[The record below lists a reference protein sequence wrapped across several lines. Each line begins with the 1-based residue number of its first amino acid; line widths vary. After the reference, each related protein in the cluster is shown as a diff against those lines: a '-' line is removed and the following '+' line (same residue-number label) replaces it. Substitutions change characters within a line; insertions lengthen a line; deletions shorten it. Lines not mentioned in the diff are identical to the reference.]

1 MLATHAIQYQAP
13 LYQDISRRAVVDLEV
28 AFLSQNGARAYH
40 DHGFGITVEWDIDLL
55 SGYRWITLEH
65 QTVTDKAS
73 FPLKLGKWLR
83 RQDAVVLHGHSDPRM
98 LFAAALCRALRVP
111 YLLRGESHAETSAT
125 GWRQLARNTLAW
137 FSVSGAS
144 GALPIGQLNAAFY
157 DRYKKIPHFEA
168 PYSVDNARFRSLS
181 TVGRANRHER
191 LTSLGLHPCRP
202 TVIFSGK
209 LAQKKRPLDAVRA
222 IERCAGQLNLVL
234 VGDGPLRD
242 EVRHFEAR
250 LPVRCTGFVNQA
262 DLPHWYASGDVLVLP
277 SESEPWGLVVNEAM
291 ACGLVPVVSD
301 SVGCGP
307 DLVSG
312 IGEIVPVGDIDQLA
326 QAMLRAA
333 QDDPARRERVR
344 ERVNLYAIAETARGY
359 ERACLAARR

>member
-1 MLATHAIQYQAP
+1 M
-13 LYQDISRRAVVDLEV
+13 
-28 AFLSQNGARAYH
+28 
-40 DHGFGITVEWDIDLL
+40 
-55 SGYRWITLEH
+55 
-65 QTVTDKAS
+65 TDKAS

-98 LFAAALCRALRVP
+98 LFAGPRYAARCA
-111 YLLRGESHAETSAT
+111 YLIYCAGNLMPKPQLLDGVSSRGTHLP
-125 GWRQLARNTLAW
+125 G
-137 FSVSGAS
+137 SVSA
-144 GALPIGQLNAAFY
+144 ARPVHCQFGQLNAAFY

-181 TVGRANRHER
+181 TAARANRHER

-277 SESEPWGLVVNEAM
+277 SESEPWR
-291 ACGLVPVVSD
+291 PW
-301 SVGCGP
+301 
-307 DLVSG
+307 
-312 IGEIVPVGDIDQLA
+312 
-326 QAMLRAA
+326 
-333 QDDPARRERVR
+333 
-344 ERVNLYAIAETARGY
+344 
-359 ERACLAARR
+359 